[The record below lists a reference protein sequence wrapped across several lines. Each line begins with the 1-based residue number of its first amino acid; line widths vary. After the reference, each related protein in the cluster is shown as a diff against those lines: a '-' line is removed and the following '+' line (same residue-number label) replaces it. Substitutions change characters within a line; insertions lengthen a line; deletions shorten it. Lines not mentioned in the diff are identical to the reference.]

1 MNLYAN
7 LKVAMSCG
15 DRRKVTIRVDMRLYL
30 QIFLLFVL
38 ITGCTA
44 QKILPHETADAIY
57 SNGKIWTGAEDT
69 PWAVG
74 FAVKGDRIVAIGSA
88 EAVIKWQGPN
98 TEYHD
103 LGGRFVTPG
112 FQDSHIH
119 IMYQASARVD
129 LAGAETLSEVQ
140 QRIRSF
146 ADANPDLK
154 WIEGFGWGYGAFPD
168 NRPLAEHLD
177 AVIDNRPVFVTSR
190 DGHMALANT
199 LAMEMSGIDE
209 NTIDPENGR
218 LVRDSSGNL
227 TGEFQESAAAMIRQ
241 YIPEPT
247 IEKRYQAFK
256 SNMRR
261 AAAEGITAF
270 HEAGVVPDNIQL
282 FERAL
287 ADDALLQRVE
297 IALRMVAPENRAEV
311 PVDKITAHIAEA
323 TALRNR
329 LRGSYLRVRSIKGM
343 LDGTIDAKTAAMFE
357 NYIGTDTAG
366 LRFWDLT
373 ALKKTVAMYDDAGFQ
388 VMLHAIGDRGIAEA
402 LDVFEYAQQTND
414 PRDRRHRI
422 EHAEM
427 PRLTDLERFKN
438 LGVIAST
445 QPMFAYPDTTV
456 LENFSPLLGH
466 ERAQHADN
474 FALWDD
480 AGVRQ
485 VFGSDNPV
493 MTLSV
498 LKGIEAAATR
508 MTEAGSPPGGW
519 YPEGRISVE
528 AALRHYTSDSA
539 WGIHDDMERGTL
551 EVGKFADFVVL
562 SQNILEIDP
571 TQISE
576 TLVLRT
582 VMGGRKTYIHD
593 N

>member
-1 MNLYAN
+1 
-7 LKVAMSCG
+7 
-15 DRRKVTIRVDMRLYL
+15 MRLYL
-30 QIFLLFVL
+30 LVILLLALVS
-38 ITGCTA
+38 GCTS
-44 QKILPHETADAIY
+44 QETSTHEIADAIY
-57 SNGKIWTGAEDT
+57 NNGEIWTGNEEA
-69 PWAVG
+69 PWAAAL
-74 FAVKGDRIVAIGSA
+74 AVKDDRLVAIGS
-88 EAVIKWQGPN
+88 EEDVLKWRGPN
-98 TEYHD
+98 TDYHD
-103 LGGRFVTPG
+103 LEGKFVTPG

-129 LAGAETLSEVQ
+129 LAGAETLPEVQ
-140 QRIRSF
+140 QRILSF

-177 AVIDNRPVFVTSR
+177 VVIDDRPVFVTSR
-190 DGHMALANT
+190 DGHMALANS
-199 LAMEMSGIDE
+199 LAMKMAGIDS

-218 LVRDSSGNL
+218 LVRDSAGNL
-227 TGEFQESAAAMIRQ
+227 TGEFQESAAALIRQ
-241 YIPEPT
+241 HIPEPT
-247 IEKRYQAFK
+247 LEKRYQAFQ

-287 ADDALLQRVE
+287 AEDALLQRVE
-297 IALRMVAPENRAEV
+297 IALRMVAPENRTEV
-311 PVDKITAHIAEA
+311 PVDKITAHITEA

-329 LRGSYLRVRSIKGM
+329 FTGSKLRVRSIKGM
-343 LDGTIDAKTAAMFE
+343 LDGTIDATTAAMFE

-366 LRFWDLT
+366 LPFWDLT
-373 ALKKTVAMYDDAGFQ
+373 ALKQTVVMYDDAGFQ

-402 LDVFEYAQQTND
+402 LDAFEYARQTNGS
-414 PRDRRHRI
+414 RDRRHRI

-427 PRLTDLERFKN
+427 PRLADLERFRS

-485 VFGSDNPV
+485 IFGSDNPV

-508 MTEAGSPPGGW
+508 MTEQGNPPGGW
-519 YPEGRISVE
+519 YPEGRISAE

-539 WGIHDDMERGTL
+539 YGTHDDEYRGTL

-562 SQNILEIDP
+562 SENILDIDP
-571 TQISE
+571 RQISE
-576 TLVLRT
+576 TQVLRT
-582 VMGGRKTYIHD
+582 VMGGRATYIHD